1 MTNPVDTTRK
11 LNVHETLR
19 RRPGR
24 LLNVLCTFNL
34 GPVSTGKALQDTIN
48 IKQLLIVIPFLGNQS
63 FLVRKRLQSSIR
75 HHLEYCSLRIALQS
89 KA

>member
-1 MTNPVDTTRK
+1 MTNPVDTARK

-19 RRPGR
+19 RRPRR

-63 FLVRKRLQSSIR
+63 FLVRKRLKSSIR

>member
-1 MTNPVDTTRK
+1 MTNPVDTARK

-19 RRPGR
+19 RRPRR

-48 IKQLLIVIPFLGNQS
+48 MKQLLIVIPFLGNQS
-63 FLVRKRLQSSIR
+63 FLVRKRLQSGIR